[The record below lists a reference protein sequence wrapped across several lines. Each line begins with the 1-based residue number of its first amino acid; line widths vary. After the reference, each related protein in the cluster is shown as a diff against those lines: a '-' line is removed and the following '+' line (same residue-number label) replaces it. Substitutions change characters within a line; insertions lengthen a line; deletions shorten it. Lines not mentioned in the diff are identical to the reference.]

1 MELEVYIHGNPTGFK
16 YLGPAKEKDSFFQR
30 FYNRTKSVGKEL
42 IIESAQP
49 YYYYTYLFC
58 KNVLDTNGRPNSY
71 FGITIRFDAYYK
83 SAANLYTLLD
93 TLCNKWVIGN
103 LLKGGKGGFQYVSN
117 ELTQNVYESIQSD
130 LVDWIR
136 RAIDDTDLLNLQN
149 ISYINNQEGKLNLID
164 CSSDNIRKYMQKY
177 GAISISP
184 DYPLLRESEHETRIQ
199 TLNRQWKDKWNDL
212 QSKHDAAISNAQGL
226 NGTIQ
231 ALQDQLSQA
240 KNNLLQIQKE
250 YDDYKS
256 KNNLSYNI
264 INGLKEEKQA
274 LLKLAGFVDSLGI
287 EQSKIHGDQR
297 KNSFHGNRN
306 NDRNKQDEDDDVLDF
321 NIKRYLPYI
330 ILAIVLVLIV
340 WFLFSLNDCS
350 NKGFSSF
357 REEDKTRVAEFVE
370 QPKENPISEKETT
383 KEAGQKTEEILVDGE
398 IVESDEVNK
407 TETIDYNTLT
417 IDVAEFTKVIKY
429 MTKNSAYTIRIC
441 DNLKFKPA
449 EGIKGCWKIQ
459 DSDFYIGNPN
469 STETTITPRRSG
481 NDLELQF
488 FVDGYGT
495 PLKRTIVV
503 KE

>member
-1 MELEVYIHGNPTGFK
+1 MQLEIYIHGNPRGFS
-16 YLGPAKEKDSFFQR
+16 YLGPANEKDSFFQR
-30 FYNRTKSVGKEL
+30 FYNRSKSVGKEL
-42 IIESAQP
+42 IIESAKP
-49 YYYYTYLFC
+49 YFYYTFLLC

-103 LLKGGKGGFQYVSN
+103 LLRGGKDNYQYVSY
-117 ELTQNVYESIQSD
+117 ELSQNVYENIQTD
-130 LVDWIR
+130 LVGWIS
-136 RAIDDTDLLNLQN
+136 RAIDDTDLLNIQN
-149 ISYINNQEGKLNLID
+149 ISSTNNQVGKLNLID

-177 GAISISP
+177 GEISISP
-184 DYPLLRESEHETRIQ
+184 DHLLLRESEHEKRIQ
-199 TLNRQWKDKWNDL
+199 TLNRQWTDKLNDL
-212 QSKHDAAISNAQGL
+212 QNKHDAAISNAQGL

-240 KNNLLQIQKE
+240 QNNLLQIQKE

-274 LLKLAGFVDSLGI
+274 LLKLADFVDSLGI

-321 NIKRYLPYI
+321 NIKRYLLYI

-357 REEDKTRVAEFVE
+357 REEDKTRVAEVVE
-370 QPKENPISEKETT
+370 QPKESPISEKETT
-383 KEAGQKTEEILVDGE
+383 KEAEQKTEGILADDE
-398 IVESDEVNK
+398 NVESDKVNK
-407 TETIDYNTLT
+407 TGTIDYNTL
-417 IDVAEFTKVIKY
+417 IINVAEFTKGIKY
-429 MTKNSAYTIRIC
+429 MTKNSAYTISIC
-441 DNLKFKPA
+441 DNLKFKPV